1 MKLHLQRPLVFF
13 DLETTGI
20 NVANDRIV
28 EMSMIKLHPN
38 GMEETRTIRLNP
50 ECHIPE
56 SSSAVHGI
64 KDEDV
69 KDCPTFK
76 EVAQDVFDFFE
87 GADVGGFN
95 SNKLDVPLLI
105 EEFQRCGLQFDTINR
120 DFIDVQNIFHRME
133 KRTLVAAYR
142 FYCGKELTD
151 AHSAQADTKATLE
164 VIEAQLDRY
173 PDELQNDVHFLAEFS
188 RLNNNID
195 FDGRFI
201 YNEQGEE
208 IVNFGKHKGLRL
220 REVLTKEPG
229 FYNWIQRG
237 EFSRNTKQV
246 LTKIWLN
253 MKYQQKK

>member
-208 IVNFGKHKGLRL
+208 IVNFGKHKGLKL